1 MNRSRTR
8 RSAAPRGLIALLL
21 AIPITFLAAGPE
33 RVAAQQR
40 GGAER
45 PAEETSGEE
54 TPADEAPMDEGQR
67 ISEYDFAVS
76 HAMRTLMETGAEPRR
91 VALYV
96 ARKEGERWH
105 VYFGSFDLRG
115 PLFGIAYEV
124 VQAEPGSAEFEVRR
138 YAEDRPADAEL
149 TRAAM
154 ALVTALD
161 AFEPRSVRFYTYVWR
176 DEAGRWVT
184 YFVPEQVAPGAVR
197 RAADQRVVVSADA
210 RRVLESRFGAADRE
224 HLWTRATPP
233 PERPTARDLVHILLS
248 PQLAPFALLTRRL
261 VCEMNWEG
269 EIDRCLIGSAR

>member
-1 MNRSRTR
+1 MTDARPAVPVRARHTGRTL
-8 RSAAPRGLIALLL
+8 AICLLL
-21 AIPITFLAAGPE
+21 AAPGAVLAQDAAADRAREAAGE
-33 RVAAQQR
+33 
-40 GGAER
+40 
-45 PAEETSGEE
+45 
-54 TPADEAPMDEGQR
+54 DQR

-76 HAMRTLMETGAEPRR
+76 RAMQALMAAGPDERR
-91 VALYV
+91 ATLYV
-96 ARKEGERWH
+96 ARKEGDLWH
-105 VYFGSFDLRG
+105 VYFGSFDFRG

-124 VQAEPGSAEFEVRR
+124 VQTEPGTAEFEVRR

-210 RRVLESRFGAADRE
+210 RRVLESRFGEADRE

-233 PERPTARDLVHILLS
+233 SERPTARDLVHILLT

-261 VCEMNWEG
+261 VCEMNWDGKIE
-269 EIDRCLIGSAR
+269 RCLIGSAR